1 MTLLECFTKFHCV
14 HVMNVWA
21 IAMLQR
27 KINNENEESLMI
39 LREIDINP
47 QLSQRELS
55 SRLGLSLGKI
65 NFLLKELIDR
75 GLVKAENFKNSSNKR
90 AYLYLLTPTGM
101 ETKAKTTYRFLKRK
115 MEEYEQLKKEIEQL
129 KKEVG
134 YPDLPAE
141 DQDNILKSGIE

>member
-1 MTLLECFTKFHCV
+1 MS
-14 HVMNVWA
+14 M
-21 IAMLQR
+21 R
-27 KINNENEESLMI
+27 KENNYETEDSLMI
-39 LREIDINP
+39 LREIGINP

-65 NFLLKELIDR
+65 NFLLKEMITR

-90 AYLYLLTPTGM
+90 AYLYLLTPLGI

-115 MEEYEQLKKEIEQL
+115 MEEYEKLETEIEQL